1 MRFYV
6 GITDESWFRQLKGQ
20 DNNENINFWKPGAAT
35 AFKVLQEGD
44 LFLFKLHHPNDY
56 IVGGGFFVKYSV
68 LPTFLAWDVFG
79 VRNGTHTLAEL
90 YERIRKYRGRKDES
104 ELMNIGC
111 IVLSNPFF
119 FEENAWIPAPIDWKL
134 NIVQGKTY
142 STDSEIGRHLYDCVT
157 DRIQL
162 NTVQNGIVQDI
173 ASAGIR
179 YGTPQIVLPRM
190 GQRAFRVVVGDAYQR
205 RCAITG
211 EKSLPVLD
219 AAHIMSFSDNG
230 PNTVNN
236 GLFMRTDFHALF
248 DKGYITVDEDYT
260 VHVSKRLHEDFDN
273 GKEYYDYHGKKLFVI
288 PEKKNEQPNT
298 EFLIWHNEHVYLG

>member
-1 MRFYV
+1 
-6 GITDESWFRQLKGQ
+6 
-20 DNNENINFWKPGAAT
+20 
-35 AFKVLQEGD
+35 
-44 LFLFKLHHPNDY
+44 LFLFKLHRPNDY

-79 VRNGTHTLAEL
+79 VRNGTQTLAEL
-90 YERIRKYRGRKDES
+90 YERIRKYRGRKDDS

-119 FEENAWIPAPIDWKL
+119 FEEADWIPAPIDWKA
-134 NIVQGKTY
+134 NIVQGKSY
-142 STDSEIGRHLYDCVT
+142 STDSEIGRHLYDAVME
-157 DRIQL
+157 RMQM
-162 NTVQNGIVQDI
+162 NAVQNGVVQD
-173 ASAGIR
+173 ADGIR

-219 AAHIMSFSDNG
+219 AAHIMSFADNG

-236 GLFMRTDFHALF
+236 GLFMRNDFHALF
-248 DKGYITVDEDYT
+248 DKGYVTVDSDY
-260 VHVSKRLHEDFDN
+260 VVNVSRRLHEDYDN
-273 GKEYYDYHGKKLFVI
+273 GREYYSYHGKKLFVL
-288 PEKKNEQPNT
+288 PEKRIEQPNAD
-298 EFLIWHNEHVYLG
+298 FLKWHNEHVYLG